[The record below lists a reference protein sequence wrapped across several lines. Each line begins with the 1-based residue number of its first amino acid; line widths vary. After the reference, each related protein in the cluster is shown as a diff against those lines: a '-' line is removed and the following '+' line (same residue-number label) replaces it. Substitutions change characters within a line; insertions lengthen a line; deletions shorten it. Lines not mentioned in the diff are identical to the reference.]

1 MSIVLA
7 VTLSLSSFTVSA
19 GADRT
24 ESTAV
29 EVSMESTASEVSME
43 STSGVAGAGNQNIS
57 EQTVIVEAEEAR
69 LDAPEDFSDDDDSAS
84 HGGKHIRTQKIGAS
98 VTLTFTGTGIRF
110 FTKKGSGAGVLQV
123 EIDGGLHGNADEY
136 VNGSPQFQSKTYEAL
151 NLSEKNEE
159 HTIVLTTT
167 SENPNDINGSPW
179 FNFDYFEVI
188 QDKGEE
194 AGDIIQSPGDTNY
207 YLDSEVSQNGDGSQE
222 SPFNTL
228 EEINRREFAPGDH
241 IFIKRGSAFRGL
253 LYPKGSGSADKPILL
268 EAYGE
273 GEKPLIDGGGRYGGQ
288 QEYGAEGPFGEA
300 AAAVYLYNSQYWE
313 ISDLRVTNW
322 DEDAANRERSGIRVE
337 ASGGGVFRHI
347 YIKNCEIFNVR
358 GYRGQDSIW
367 DVDPVGGGT
376 TFFGSRTTH
385 RTGGINFCSYTS
397 RENNAS
403 DKTNP
408 GAVSDSEPT
417 IFDDVL
423 IEGNNVENCDAN
435 GITTTNVKGEMDN
448 RDYRH
453 KNVIIRRNSIRNVQR
468 AGIVPLYTDG
478 ALVEHNKV
486 DTFQQTTEGYGC
498 GIWCDRAN
506 DMVFQYN
513 EVCNGQNT
521 MDGMAFNLDDMT
533 ENGVIQYNYTHN
545 NVGGGTMLHVR
556 TNSYNR
562 NNTIRYNLSV
572 NDTHNYAP
580 HQAIVVCVGEDANTK
595 IESAKV
601 YNNTF
606 FNTRTVRPV
615 YKGDEIAFKNNIFY
629 LVNKG
634 IKNKTDAYDVGSNTL
649 FNNNLFAGVHP
660 QDEPSGKGNI
670 SAAMPGLAGV
680 LVEKDGD
687 QYLPKGMDEAMAAAR
702 LAHASV
708 ALNAGVVIEDGVEED
723 LYGNPVTSGEAP
735 NIGVYNGASVEK
747 TENED
752 FSDITEVP
760 GEPSEFEDLT
770 IEYVEGE
777 DERVSKNAAFRTNP
791 SGAHGGFH
799 ISSDEEGA
807 AAEYT
812 FTGKAISVYTKSG
825 AAAGVADIYL
835 DGQSVTTDDQY
846 EGTETFGRMVFTQTF
861 AESGTHTIKI
871 ERSGMKNPS
880 SGGTNVNLDY
890 FKVFKESSPVV
901 PEKELVKMDSSGFTA
916 EAESVET
923 EEGPASYAIDGKS
936 NTYWH
941 SNWSGPAEMQPD
953 FEEEIRNGFTIDLGD
968 SYDIQKLEYLPRQNQ
983 KNGTITKY
991 RLFYSKTEDG
1001 DFLPIPRGIGY
1012 WEGDSSLKSITFEKV
1027 NARRIQIRAYDA
1039 VGDSSGKNLI
1049 TAAEFYVYRWKENGE
1064 PGTPPD
1070 RSFHVSPTWNQ
1081 EETHITLPKVAKG
1094 WEIELFGSDRK
1105 EVVGLDNSVTRPLE
1119 DVTVNLLYKLTNQ
1132 ATGEVLETNVNAQI
1146 TITAAPMKGF
1156 VSGSNGK
1163 PKVIPALRE
1172 WKGGS
1177 GEIMLSNA
1185 SRIIVDADNFREN
1198 DAVHVKANL
1207 GTTDNFYTQV
1217 NTFKADLK
1225 AQTGLDLPIITDQEP
1240 GSADIYFT
1248 AQDAPASLGAEGY
1261 VIEFG
1266 GKKGDSDSV
1275 IIRAPHKTGIL
1286 YGGITILQILKQNA
1300 ALTLPKGITRDYPA
1314 YEKRGYMLDAARI
1327 YLPLEYLE
1335 DTLKQMAWYKM
1346 NTFSVHLNDCENWGN
1361 LELGQERY
1369 SAFRLESNVPG
1380 LTAEDGSYTKDE
1392 FREFQYDAVDLGIN
1406 VIPEFDTPGHSL
1418 AFTRVWPELAREDNA
1433 KYLDVTKPQVLEK
1446 VKELFD
1452 EYILPQGGEEEVFI
1466 GSEVNVG
1473 TDEYKTNGLPEAD
1486 RVRYKEAFRGY
1497 IDQILKHVKNRG
1509 KEPAFWGCLRE
1520 NAGTTPVTTDALMYA
1535 WYWDYSEALK
1545 ALEAGYRVLTMDEME
1560 TYIVPGGGW
1569 YVNQYGRGEHLYN
1582 TWLPNDNRAW
1592 DVSFGGDRA
1601 PAPKGHPRVVGGQF
1615 AVWNDWIGNGISSGD
1630 ISFRIQYNIPAIA
1643 QKSWSVDESNKSMNY
1658 TEFKQLGE
1666 IIGDAPASDFLYR
1679 NNKFTE
1685 EKILDLGE
1693 LGDISNQADME
1704 LQPVNVDNDVQGK
1717 DGNGIRFNGKESF
1730 IESNVDSTG
1739 FDWTVGMWVNP
1750 DEGNAADAVLMEGKT
1765 GTLKLKQ
1772 GMTGKIGYSV
1782 GKYDHYFNYRL
1793 PEGRWT
1799 HIALTG
1805 DAYGV
1810 KLYVNGIF
1818 LDELKDKP
1826 WPNLN
1831 FDSNFAKPN
1840 GQPNFIPTYYETLML
1855 PTAVLGSKTNAFAG
1869 VADVFQIYNRVL
1881 GEDEILEMTDISGD
1895 AARALAANVNEANE
1909 LLDSGRLDEDPEA
1922 KTAMLKA
1929 VKAAANALANPSF
1942 TEEQVR
1948 SAAQAL
1954 QAEVEKAPLDPA
1966 AINLMAGAAAA
1977 TPAECHPGFGPEKL
1991 VDGDDALASRL
2002 ATKRGVE
2009 EVAVEFILAGER
2021 TFNTLVIKE
2030 GLGPIAGET
2039 LVEQIKGYEVQVFN
2053 NGTYETILSAAD
2065 QAAGIVGGKLTID
2078 LGQDVTAPKIR
2089 VIFKVNPTAGINVK
2103 EAELYRLQKPQ
2114 QYVNETARDVVNYLG
2129 IPNRLELTDT
2139 NLPISEM
2146 PGAYSTRI
2154 IASSDPGII
2163 AMDGTVVRDDLD
2175 QTVTVWMEVTKRKG
2189 TNTILE
2195 KAVMP
2200 YTVVVAGLQIP
2211 AVTCQV
2217 TFHAN
2222 GGIPVNPAVKEV
2234 EAGEAIGSLPS
2245 TTREGF
2251 EFQGWFTAQTGGIKV
2266 TEEMVVNSS
2275 MDLYAQ
2281 WRAIPA
2287 VEIYAVTFHAN
2298 GGTAANPA
2306 NKKAESGKA
2315 IGSLPAT
2322 TREGWEFL
2330 GWFTA
2335 QTGGTKVTETTVI
2348 NSNMTLYAQWKKVTE
2363 VQPQPEV
2370 SFTKK
2375 EYSLYATQSAKTAV
2389 NINAA
2394 AGVVTGYKSSNTKV
2408 AVVTSAGVI
2417 KGIKKG
2423 TATITVSTSGKGTAS
2438 VKVKVETPK
2447 VSMTAK
2453 KAKLQT
2459 GKSTKAITVNRKI
2472 KTDKIVKFTSSKKKI
2487 ASVNKKGLIKGKKA
2501 GKTTITVFMKSGA
2514 KASCVL
2520 TVQKAPVKTTRI
2532 KVSKKITLKVKEK
2545 QKIKVVKKP
2554 VTSADK
2560 IDYRSSNSKIAK
2572 VSKKGVISAKKE
2584 GSCNITVT
2592 CNKITKKIRVI
2603 IVKPK

>member
-1 MSIVLA
+1 MQYAKGMKMGKEQKLWKRLLSIVLA
-7 VTLSLSSFTVSA
+7 VTLSLSSFTIPVSA
-19 GADRT
+19 EGTSNDTRAKDT
-24 ESTAV
+24 TNEASV
-29 EVSMESTASEVSME
+29 EGTTNIASAEVI
-43 STSGVAGAGNQNIS
+43 AGEAREEGITGEPS
-57 EQTVIVEAEEAR
+57 ENNPNAREQSYIVEAENAQLKE
-69 LDAPEDFSDDDDSAS
+69 PGDFSDDNDTAS

-110 FTKKGSGAGVLQV
+110 YTKKGSGAGVLQV
-123 EIDGGLHGNADEY
+123 EIDGGLHGKADEY

-151 NLSEKNEE
+151 NLSEDNAE
-159 HTIVLTTT
+159 HKIVLTTT

-188 QDKGEE
+188 QSEGGG
-194 AGDIIQSPGDTNY
+194 AGDIMQSPGDTNY
-207 YLDSEVSQNGDGSQE
+207 YLDSQASQNGDGSQE

-228 EEINRREFAPGDH
+228 DEINRREFAPGDH
-241 IFIKRGSAFRGL
+241 IFIRRGSVFSGL
-253 LYPKGSGSADKPILL
+253 LYPKGSGSEEKPILL

-273 GEKPLIDGGGRYGGQ
+273 GEKPLIDGGGRYARQ
-288 QEYGAEGPFGEA
+288 QEYGAEGPFGED

-337 ASGGGVFRHI
+337 AGGGGVFRHI
-347 YIKNCEIFNVR
+347 YIKNCEIFDVR

-408 GAVSDSEPT
+408 GTVTDNEPT
-417 IFDDVL
+417 IFEDIL
-423 IEGNNVENCDAN
+423 IEGNNIENCDAN

-453 KNVIIRRNSIRNVQR
+453 KNVVIRSNSIKNVQR

-506 DMVFQYN
+506 DMIFQYN

-572 NDTHNYAP
+572 NDTHHYAP
-580 HQAIVVCVGEDANTK
+580 HQAIIVCVGEDANTK
-595 IESAKV
+595 IEAAKV

-615 YKGDEIAFKNNIFY
+615 YKGDEIAFQNNIFY
-629 LVNKG
+629 MVNKG
-634 IKNKTDAYDVGSNTL
+634 MKNKTDAYDVGYNTT
-649 FNNNLFAGVHP
+649 FNKNLFAGVHP
-660 QDEPSGKGNI
+660 KDEPAGNGNLT
-670 SAAMPGLAGV
+670 AAMPGLSGV
-680 LVEKDGD
+680 LVNKDGD
-687 QYLPKGMDEAMAAAR
+687 QYLPKEMEEAIAAAR
-702 LAHASV
+702 LAHNSE
-708 ALNAGVVIEDGVEED
+708 ALNAGVAIEDGAAVD
-723 LYGNPVTSGEAP
+723 LYGNPVIAGEAP
-735 NIGVYNGASVEK
+735 NIGAYNGESVEK
-747 TENED
+747 TEYED
-752 FSDITEVP
+752 FTDITEAP
-760 GEPSEFEDLT
+760 GEPSDIENYT
-770 IEYVEGE
+770 IEFVEGE
-777 DERVSKNAAFRTNP
+777 DERVSKSAAFKTNP

-799 ISSDEEGA
+799 ISSDEDGA

-825 AAAGVADIYL
+825 AAAGVANIYL
-835 DGQSVTTDDQY
+835 DGHRVATDDQY
-846 EGTETFGRMVFTQTF
+846 EGTETFGRMAFTRTF
-861 AESGTHTIKI
+861 TESGTHTIKI

-880 SGGTNVNLDY
+880 SSGTNVNLDY
-890 FKVFKESSPVV
+890 FKVFKESQFVV
-901 PEKELVKMDSSGFTA
+901 
-916 EAESVET
+916 
-923 EEGPASYAIDGKS
+923 
-936 NTYWH
+936 
-941 SNWSGPAEMQPD
+941 
-953 FEEEIRNGFTIDLGD
+953 
-968 SYDIQKLEYLPRQNQ
+968 
-983 KNGTITKY
+983 
-991 RLFYSKTEDG
+991 
-1001 DFLPIPRGIGY
+1001 
-1012 WEGDSSLKSITFEKV
+1012 
-1027 NARRIQIRAYDA
+1027 
-1039 VGDSSGKNLI
+1039 
-1049 TAAEFYVYRWKENGE
+1049 
-1064 PGTPPD
+1064 PD
-1070 RSFHVSPTWNQ
+1070 RSFHVPPTWNQ
-1081 EETHITLPKVAKG
+1081 KDSHITLPEVAEG
-1094 WEIELFGSDRK
+1094 WKIELFGSDRK
-1105 EVVGLDNSVTRPLE
+1105 EVIGLDKSVTRPLE

-1146 TITAAPMKGF
+1146 TITAAPMEDF
-1156 VSGSNGK
+1156 ASGSNGK
-1163 PKVIPALRE
+1163 PDVIPALRE
-1172 WKGGS
+1172 WKGAS
-1177 GEIMLSNA
+1177 GQITLSNG
-1185 SRIIVDADNFREN
+1185 SRIIVDAENYREN

-1207 GTTDNFYTQV
+1207 SKTDNFYNQV
-1217 NTFKADLK
+1217 NMFKADLK
-1225 AQTGLDLPIITDQEP
+1225 AQTGLDLPIVTDQEAGIVTGQEP
-1240 GSADIYFT
+1240 VGEDIYFT
-1248 AQDAPASLGAEGY
+1248 TQSAPESLGAEGY

-1266 GKKGDSDSV
+1266 GQNGDGNCV
-1275 IIRAPHKTGIL
+1275 IVRAPHKTGIL

-1300 ALTLPKGITRDYPA
+1300 ALALPKGMIRDYPA

-1361 LELGQERY
+1361 LALGQERY

-1380 LTAEDGSYTKDE
+1380 LTAEDGFYTKDE

-1433 KYLDVTKPQVLEK
+1433 KYLDVTKPQALEK
-1446 VKELFD
+1446 VKALFD

-1466 GSEVNVG
+1466 GPEVNVG

-1486 RVRYKEAFRGY
+1486 RTRYKEAFRGY

-1545 ALEAGYRVLTMDEME
+1545 ALDAGYRVLTMDEME

-1592 DVSFGGDRA
+1592 DVSFAGDRA

-1643 QKSWSVDESNKSMNY
+1643 QKSWSVDESNGSMSY
-1658 TEFKQLGE
+1658 AEFKQLGE
-1666 IIGDAPASDFLYR
+1666 IIGDAPGSDFLYR

-1685 EKILDLGE
+1685 DKILDLGE
-1693 LGDISNQADME
+1693 TGDIVHQANME
-1704 LQPVNVDNDVQGK
+1704 LQPVNIDSSAQGK
-1717 DGNGIRFNGKESF
+1717 DGSGIRFNGKDSYM
-1730 IESNVDSTG
+1730 ESNVASTG
-1739 FDWTVGMWVNP
+1739 FDWTAGMWINP
-1750 DEGNAADAVLMEGKT
+1750 DEGNAADTVLMEGKT

-1772 GMTGKIGYSV
+1772 GMTGKIGYTV
-1782 GKYDHYFNYRL
+1782 GKYNHYFNYRL
-1793 PEGRWT
+1793 PEGRWS

-1818 LDELKDKP
+1818 IDELKDKP

-1831 FDSNFAKPN
+1831 FDSNFAKPS
-1840 GQPNFIPTYYETLML
+1840 GQPDFIPAYYQTLML

-1869 VADVFQIYNRVL
+1869 VADDIRIYNRVL
-1881 GEDEILEMTDISGD
+1881 GADEILEMANVSGD
-1895 AARALAANVNEANE
+1895 AQGALAAIVNEANT
-1909 LLDSGRLDEDPEA
+1909 LLDSGRLSEDPEA
-1922 KTAMLKA
+1922 KAAMLNA
-1929 VKAAANALANPSF
+1929 VKAAANALGNPDV
-1942 TEEQVR
+1942 TEEQIR

-1954 QAEVEKAPLDPA
+1954 QAEVEKAPADPA
-1966 AINLMAGAAAA
+1966 AINLMTGAAAE
-1977 TPAECHPGFGPEKL
+1977 TQVECHPGFGPEKML
-1991 VDGDDALASRL
+1991 DGDDALESRL

-2009 EVAVEFILAGER
+2009 EVPIEISLTGEK

-2030 GLGPIAGET
+2030 GLGPITGET
-2039 LVEQIKGYEVQVFN
+2039 LTAQIKGYEIQAFKDGV
-2053 NGTYETILSAAD
+2053 YESLLSARDEAS
-2065 QAAGIVGGKLTID
+2065 GIVGEKLTID
-2078 LGQDVTAPKIR
+2078 LGQDVTASKVR
-2089 VIFKVNPTAGINVK
+2089 VIFKVNPTAGINIK
-2103 EAELYRLQKPQ
+2103 EAELYRLAKPQ
-2114 QYVNETARDVVNYLG
+2114 PYVNETARDVVSYLG
-2129 IPNRLELTDT
+2129 IPERLELTDT
-2139 NLPISEM
+2139 HLPVSEM
-2146 PGAYSTRI
+2146 PGAYSPRI
-2154 IASSDPGII
+2154 IASSNPDII
-2163 AMDGTVVRDDLD
+2163 ALDGTVAREDAD
-2175 QTVTVWMEVTKRKG
+2175 QTVTVLMEVTKRKG

-2200 YTVVVAGLQIP
+2200 YTVVVAGIKIP

-2217 TFHAN
+2217 TFHGN
-2222 GGIPVNPAVKEV
+2222 GGAVPNPASKEV
-2234 EAGEAIGSLPS
+2234 LAGEAIGNLPE
-2245 TTREGF
+2245 TTREG
-2251 EFQGWFTAQTGGIKV
+2251 
-2266 TEEMVVNSS
+2266 
-2275 MDLYAQ
+2275 Y
-2281 WRAIPA
+2281 
-2287 VEIYAVTFHAN
+2287 
-2298 GGTAANPA
+2298 
-2306 NKKAESGKA
+2306 
-2315 IGSLPAT
+2315 
-2322 TREGWEFL
+2322 EFL

-2335 QTGGTKVTETTVI
+2335 QTGGTKVTEETVV
-2348 NSNMTLYAQWKKVTE
+2348 NSSMDLYARWREITVQ
-2363 VQPQPEV
+2363 QPQQPQKPQQPHPEV
-2370 SFTKK
+2370 SFAKK
-2375 EYSLYATQSAKTAV
+2375 EYSLYATQTVKTSV
-2389 NINAA
+2389 NANVA
-2394 AGVVTGYKSSNTKV
+2394 AGAVTGYQSSNTRV
-2408 AVVTSAGVI
+2408 AVVTSGGVI

-2438 VKVKVETPK
+2438 VKVTVKTPK
-2447 VSMTAK
+2447 VTLTVK
-2453 KAKLQT
+2453 NAKLQE
-2459 GKSTKAITVNRKI
+2459 GKTTKAITVSRKI

-2487 ASVNKKGLIKGKKA
+2487 ASVNRKGRIKGIKA
-2501 GKTTITVFMKSGA
+2501 GKTKITVFMKSGA
-2514 KASCVL
+2514 KASCIL
-2520 TVQKAPVKTTRI
+2520 TVQKAPVKTTKIR
-2532 KVSKKITLKVKEK
+2532 VPKKIILKVNKK
-2545 QKIKVVKKP
+2545 QKIDVVRKP

-2560 IDYRSSNSKIAK
+2560 IDFRSSNSKIAK
-2572 VSKKGVISAKKE
+2572 VGKKGVITAKKA
-2584 GSCNITVT
+2584 GSCNINVT
-2592 CNKITKKIRVI
+2592 CNKISKKIRVI
-2603 IVKPK
+2603 VERK